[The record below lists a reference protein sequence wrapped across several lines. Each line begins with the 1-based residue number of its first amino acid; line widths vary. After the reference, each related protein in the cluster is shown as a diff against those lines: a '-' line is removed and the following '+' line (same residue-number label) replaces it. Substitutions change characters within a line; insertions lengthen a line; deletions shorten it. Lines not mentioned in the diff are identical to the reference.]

1 MAKLKML
8 SYDITLDLDCLSV
21 TLQALSNYE
30 KKITKILD
38 KLSVQLNNSYTDTE
52 IRGVQSDM
60 KRAVNLIT
68 NIQKAKEVLTNS
80 EKKIIN

>member
-1 MAKLKML
+1 M
-8 SYDITLDLDCLSV
+8 SV

-38 KLSVQLNNSYTDTE
+38 KLSIQLNNSYTDIE

-60 KRAVNLIT
+60 KRAVGLIT